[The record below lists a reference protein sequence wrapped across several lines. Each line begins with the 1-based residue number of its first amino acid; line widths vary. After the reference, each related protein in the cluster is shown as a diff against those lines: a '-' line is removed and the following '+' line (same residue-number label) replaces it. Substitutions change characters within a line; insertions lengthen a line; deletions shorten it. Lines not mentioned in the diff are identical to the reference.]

1 MELSV
6 DGINIFV
13 FLTYILKYRKTNTI
27 SAAFCNIFTKK

>member
-13 FLTYILKYRKTNTI
+13 LLTHILKYRKTNI
-27 SAAFCNIFTKK
+27 ILAAFCNVFTKN